1 MLELEVTRNYIN
13 IFDCTTLLSL
23 QYAIYLEFSA
33 RARTQVFVN
42 VLCCMLTERYNFSIV
57 SSKTVIMKYFIYPAM
72 IFLLLLSDY
81 VILTALWQP
90 G

>member
-1 MLELEVTRNYIN
+1 
-13 IFDCTTLLSL
+13 
-23 QYAIYLEFSA
+23 
-33 RARTQVFVN
+33 
-42 VLCCMLTERYNFSIV
+42 MLTERYNFSIV